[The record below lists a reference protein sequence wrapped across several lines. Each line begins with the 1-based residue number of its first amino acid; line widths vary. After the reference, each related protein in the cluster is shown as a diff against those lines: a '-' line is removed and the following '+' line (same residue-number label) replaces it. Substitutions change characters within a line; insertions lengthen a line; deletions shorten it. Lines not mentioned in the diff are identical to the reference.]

1 MAQMLV
7 WRGSWPCLTDC
18 KETDKAMNDECER
31 KIEYALKRAF
41 DIEVSALGLVVLSP
55 LLLGIAVSIRCTSPG
70 PALYRQQRLGR
81 NGKPFMMLKFR
92 SMKAGAENLSAWTVR
107 NDPRRTGLGIWLRR
121 LSLDELPQLVNV
133 FRGDM
138 SLVGP
143 RPEQPCIAAEFQ
155 ECIPDYAKRYQV
167 RPGITGL
174 AQVNGLRGDT
184 SIEDRTSFD
193 LRYIEKWTLGLDAY
207 ILLRTVFGGMI
218 NRQE

>member
-1 MAQMLV
+1 MK
-7 WRGSWPCLTDC
+7 RG
-18 KETDKAMNDECER
+18 
-31 KIEYALKRAF
+31 F
-41 DIEVSALGLVVLSP
+41 DIGASTLGLAVLSP
-55 LLLGIAVSIRCTSPG
+55 LLLGIAVSVRCTSPG

-92 SMKAGAENLSAWTVR
+92 SMLTGSESVSAWTVR
-107 NDPRRTGLGIWLRR
+107 NDPRRTDLGIWLRR
-121 LSLDELPQLVNV
+121 FSLDELPQLINV

-174 AQVNGLRGDT
+174 AQVNGFRGDT
-184 SIEDRTSFD
+184 SIEARTSYD
-193 LRYIEKWTLGLDAY
+193 LRYIEKWTLGLDAK
-207 ILLRTVFGGMI
+207 ILFRTLFGGMI
-218 NRQE
+218 NKQEYPELEKEAGKGRYHQ

>member
-1 MAQMLV
+1 
-7 WRGSWPCLTDC
+7 
-18 KETDKAMNDECER
+18 MNNER
-31 KIEYALKRAF
+31 DRIIEYALKRAF

-55 LLLGIAVSIRCTSPG
+55 LLISIAVSIRCTSPG

-92 SMKAGAENLSAWTVR
+92 SMKEGAEDLSAWTVR
-107 NDPRRTGLGIWLRR
+107 NDPRRTDLGIWLRR
-121 LSLDELPQLVNV
+121 FSLDELPQLINV
-133 FRGDM
+133 FKGDM

-143 RPEQPCIAAEFQ
+143 RPEQPCIAAKFQ
-155 ECIPDYAKRYQV
+155 KCIPDYAKRYQV

-174 AQVNGLRGDT
+174 AQINGFRGDT
-184 SIEDRTSFD
+184 SIEARTSFD
-193 LRYIEKWTLGLDAY
+193 LWYIKKWTLGLDAY

>member
-1 MAQMLV
+1 
-7 WRGSWPCLTDC
+7 
-18 KETDKAMNDECER
+18 MNNECER
-31 KIEYALKRAF
+31 KTEYALKRSF
-41 DIEVSALGLVVLSP
+41 DIVASALSHVVLSP

-70 PALYRQQRLGR
+70 PAIYRQQRLGR

-92 SMKAGAENLSAWTVR
+92 SMLAGAESLSAWTAR

-121 LSLDELPQLVNV
+121 FSLDELPQLINV

-174 AQVNGLRGDT
+174 AQVNGFRGDT
-184 SIEDRTSFD
+184 SIEARTLYD
-193 LRYIEKWTLGLDAY
+193 LRYIEKWTLGMDAK
-207 ILLRTVFGGMI
+207 ILFRTLFGGMI
-218 NRQE
+218 NKQE